1 MEIYDLILKQLKASE
16 KFRLIAVKENVLN
29 QAVHSL
35 CIYTTDIYEH
45 LDVFKEIES
54 SISLDKVLGKDLT
67 SLNIELT
74 NTDDF
79 KIPLGVEIED
89 LCQKIREL
97 GPHEDTEVRFWDE
110 KIPLD
115 KLLFSE
121 SESLKEV
128 FTRCTDYIRHNEK
141 AIFSEY
147 ISYFKQNEIEKE
159 SLIQQLEKELAPIK
173 NLAEKLLEIE
183 EIDNEWGSKLQDI
196 IDVELYENYFYR
208 YFISDRAN
216 ILAKH
221 SEGLNDLEKSELS
234 YFFDELCHE
243 LPVL

>member
-1 MEIYDLILKQLKASE
+1 
-16 KFRLIAVKENVLN
+16 LN
-29 QAVHSL
+29 QALYSL
-35 CIYTTDIYEH
+35 CIYTTDINEH

-54 SISLDKVLGKDLT
+54 SISQDKVLEKDLT

-79 KIPLGVEIED
+79 KVPLGIEIED

-115 KLLFSE
+115 KLFLSE
-121 SESLKEV
+121 SVSFKEV
-128 FTRCTDYIRHNEK
+128 FTRFTDYIRLNEK
-141 AIFSEY
+141 VIFSEI
-147 ISYFKQNEIEKE
+147 ISFFRQNEIEKK
-159 SLIQQLEKELAPIK
+159 SLIQQLEKELTPIK
-173 NLAEKLLEIE
+173 DLAEKLLAIE

-196 IDVELYENYFYR
+196 RDAGLYEYNFHN
-208 YFISDRAN
+208 YFISDREN
-216 ILAKH
+216 ILAKN

-234 YFFDELCHE
+234 YFFDELRHE
-243 LPVL
+243 LHVL